1 LSAPEFQLP
10 PDATPPDAT
19 PSEAPPQRGFAIAS
33 GRQPR
38 SFLLFTIA
46 FNLIGTVLAVFLPV
60 FHGVS
65 LLGIALLV
73 VFYTLTGIGVHVGFH
88 RYFSH
93 RSFAARRPVR
103 LALAVLGSM
112 AMQGPPIW
120 WASIH
125 RRHHQFSD
133 RPGDPHSPHLSGDGP
148 HSRLRGLLHAHVG
161 WLLSPESTSAHA
173 FRYSPELVQDRTLMV
188 IERLYVVWVLLGLA
202 LPALI
207 GGTIGGTAGALEGF
221 LWGGVIRIAL
231 VQHVTFSV
239 NSLGH
244 VFGARDYQTRDRSTN
259 SPWHALVDFGD
270 GWHNNHHAFPS
281 SARHGLH
288 RSQVDLG
295 WWVIRGLETLGLVT
309 DVQEPRDTVLQ
320 KKALA

>member
-1 LSAPEFQLP
+1 MSAPELQLSSPDVAP
-10 PDATPPDAT
+10 PDA
-19 PSEAPPQRGFAIAS
+19 APQGGFVISSTRQR
-33 GRQPR
+33 R
-38 SFLLFTIA
+38 SFLVFTIA
-46 FNLIGTVLAVFLPV
+46 FNLIGSVLAVYLLATQ
-60 FHGVS
+60 GVS
-65 LLGIALLV
+65 RLGIALLF

-103 LALAVLGSM
+103 IALAVLGSM

-125 RRHHQFSD
+125 RRHHQYSD
-133 RPGDPHSPHLSGDGP
+133 RPGDPHSPHLSGDGLRG
-148 HSRLRGLLHAHVG
+148 RLRGLLHAHIG
-161 WLLSPESTSAHA
+161 WLLSAESTSAHA
-173 FRYSPELVQDRTLMV
+173 FRYSLELTRDHTLLL

-207 GGTIGGTAGALEGF
+207 GGAIGGAAGALEGF
-221 LWGGVIRIAL
+221 LWGGVIRAAL
-231 VQHVTFSV
+231 VQHATFSV

-244 VFGARDYQTRDRSTN
+244 VFGARTYESKDRSTN
-259 SPWHALVDFGD
+259 SRWHALVDFGD

-288 RSQVDLG
+288 RFQVDFG
-295 WWVIRGLETLGLVT
+295 WWVIRSLEMLGLVS
-309 DVQEPRDTVLQ
+309 DVQVPQDTVLR
-320 KKALA
+320 KKAL